1 MTEFDKDAG
10 RHWDK
15 CWPALQAFADAFNE
29 QRRRHPTAPALPE
42 VQPLLDIVAAK
53 REAERPHLLTVGAA
67 GDVYNKAYTD
77 APSVV
82 VRHQW
87 AIDAVLTEERKR
99 TLKVIEALP
108 SSVEQKDA
116 TGAYVLIPRPNDRDL
131 RERHYKLSDI
141 RSVFDRS

>member
-53 REAERPHLLTVGAA
+53 REAERPKLMTAEEAEGI
-67 GDVYNKAYTD
+67 YND
-77 APSVV
+77 HPSYECVESM
-82 VRHQW
+82 Q
-87 AIDAVLTEERKR
+87 AVLTEERKR